1 MLKEQLMEDF
11 KNAMKEKH
19 ELKKNTIMMV
29 RSAILQ
35 VEKDT
40 QKELSENEIVEIISK
55 ELKKRKESVMNT
67 GWLPFMQSPLGRIR
81 SFS

>member
-35 VEKDT
+35 VEKD
-40 QKELSENEIVEIISK
+40 SE
-55 ELKKRKESVMNT
+55 M
-67 GWLPFMQSPLGRIR
+67 
-81 SFS
+81 